1 VENPWPAGVPWSLW
15 TYNQLRAEELAQL
28 PMMGVKFTSAFLY
41 AFAFGCVFVAIFAWQ
56 RFRRK
61 SEVNSASRALTN
73 LSPSDLGGN
82 GALVRAYFIYA
93 GSILL
98 LYVSLTFFG
107 KLILQSTQMIPVAGI
122 KVDLD
127 ELQFDSPQWP
137 LMLAFAFA
145 GLSQMLPPVEL
156 TESWLRNRAYRAVG
170 IPVRLEQTMR
180 NLIVTL
186 ERACA
191 AGKGKGE
198 LGTKLGQ
205 YHTQWNA
212 SMRHHDWLVELA
224 DQRQSRIDELL
235 SLLSQLELLVFWAK
249 TARGSWPGHEVS
261 QEVRQIERDFVKEAD
276 LLLNEFQ
283 QRMSESPPQGKE
295 TDTTV
300 RKTRFNEYIGS
311 ALDRAQALRFD
322 LVSILAIFLE
332 RDINSPD
339 TDAATA
345 NRTVTDLA
353 LQELLVETERP
364 DTSGTGPE
372 SGLFFAILTVFVIYA
387 AAAWRGLQ
395 EPIGQFVDESNLY
408 GMLITALVETLRI
421 ASLTWLPL
429 LAAFSLRQFLW
440 DTGDWARARKSHRP
454 NNYLSQILSCLC
466 LGISVSLIGLVC
478 VAALR
483 AFFVAPN
490 ATYFYSLLF
499 KGAVPFLLYYPTQ
512 AVVLIVLI
520 PVALMSADL
529 RASTS
534 IRLWYGVFCAVGVG
548 FLSVQHSYFWNG
560 SLSFHCPGLR
570 VIATLDCARRLDLV
584 GHVILVILA
593 FLAAGVFGELPERTR
608 MQPARVL
615 PRSLPVI
622 ALLALLPAMD
632 ARAQV
637 APPPEEVVVGFRA
650 DAPPFSYRDR
660 NRANPAE
667 TRPFKGFLADLCF
680 DIFAGDDRYRIK
692 AVPVTA
698 EDRFARLRDPD
709 SPPPPGTG
717 VAETEPIDMLC
728 DAVTMRFSDRERA
741 GRGIYSPIVF
751 ASGVS
756 FLELVSRSS
765 GEVVIGYVQNTTA
778 RDVARKVCE
787 IDYFK
792 ALLPPQRS
800 LLFERCNLLW
810 HAAVAIER
818 WNRFSNQVYGIG
830 MAEDR
835 ALLRQELQDLSDVA
849 ERLQKLAA
857 SPEMNLSPATLDL
870 ARRVTDD
877 PAFADC
883 ATAGT
888 NACPQAISLISDPV
902 CALDYQPPPPGPR
915 RQAFEQA
922 PWPDYHFCPRQ
933 SHEDLI
939 RWLCTAHGTQRRVYM
954 GDREL
959 ILGRLESWVRV
970 NGSCN
975 IERPQGAEYLSY
987 EPYAFLISLS
997 NPRLVQ
1003 FVQRR
1008 IHEMFSNRTEM
1019 TSRFASSFPGREM
1032 SPALAYLFLLNAV
1045 ENEENYGLQPRLKGD
1060 EPVPA
1065 APDTTGTTN

>member
-1 VENPWPAGVPWSLW
+1 MENPWPAGVPWSLW

-28 PMMGVKFTSAFLY
+28 PMMGVKFTSGFLY
-41 AFAFGCVFVAIFAWQ
+41 AFAFGCIFVAIFAWQ

-61 SEVNSASRALTN
+61 SEVRSASRALTN

-82 GALVRAYFIYA
+82 GALIRAYFIYA

-107 KLILQSTQMIPVAGI
+107 RLILQSTQVIPVAGI

-186 ERACA
+186 ERADS
-191 AGKGKGE
+191 G
-198 LGTKLGQ
+198 KLGSKLDH
-205 YHTQWNA
+205 YRAQWEG
-212 SMRHHDWLVELA
+212 SMRRHQWVAELA
-224 DQRQSRIDELL
+224 SQRQSRIEELL
-235 SLLSQLELLVFWAK
+235 SLLSQIELLVFWAK

-261 QEVRQIERDFVKEAD
+261 QEVRQIERDFVREAD
-276 LLLNEFQ
+276 ALMNEFQ
-283 QRMSESPPQGKE
+283 QRMSESPSDGKE
-295 TDTTV
+295 TDTTM
-300 RKTRFNEYIGS
+300 RKARFNEYIGS
-311 ALDRAQALRFD
+311 ALERAQALRFD

-339 TDAATA
+339 TEANTGTGAA
-345 NRTVTDLA
+345 TDLA
-353 LQELLVETERP
+353 FQELLRDTERP

-372 SGLFFAILTVFVIYA
+372 TGLFFAILTVFVLYA
-387 AAAWRGLQ
+387 AAAWRSLQ

-440 DTGDWARARKSHRP
+440 DTGDWAKARNSHRP
-454 NNYLSQILSCLC
+454 NSYLSQILSCLC
-466 LGISVSLIGLVC
+466 LGISVSLVGLVC

-499 KGAVPFLLYYPTQ
+499 KGAVPFMLYYPTQ
-512 AVVLIVLI
+512 AIVLIVLI
-520 PVALMSADL
+520 PVSLKSADL
-529 RASTS
+529 RSSTAT
-534 IRLWYGVFCAVGVG
+534 RLWYGVFCAVGVG
-548 FLSVQHSYFWNG
+548 LLSVQHSYFWNA
-560 SLSFHCPGLR
+560 SLSLHCPGLR

-584 GHVILVILA
+584 GHVVLVVLA

-608 MQPARVL
+608 NQPAKGAARV
-615 PRSLPVI
+615 
-622 ALLALLPAMD
+622 AGLLLLLLLPASES
-632 ARAQV
+632 RAQATV
-637 APPPEEVVVGFRA
+637 PALPQPPAPVEVVVGFRA

-660 NRANPAE
+660 NKSNPNEA
-667 TRPFKGFLADLCF
+667 RPFKGFLADICF
-680 DIFAGDDRYRIK
+680 DIFAGDGRYKLK
-692 AVPVTA
+692 AVPVTSR
-698 EDRFARLRDPD
+698 DRFTRIREAGAMA
-709 SPPPPGTG
+709 SGEAG
-717 VAETEPIDMLC
+717 EPIDLLC
-728 DAVTMRFSDRERA
+728 DAVTMRFSDPERSS
-741 GRGIYSPIVF
+741 RGIYSPIVF

-765 GEVVIGYVQNTTA
+765 GDVVIGYVQNTTA

-792 ALLPPQRS
+792 ALLPPQRNLLFDRCS
-800 LLFERCNLLW
+800 LLW
-810 HAAVAIER
+810 QAATVVER
-818 WNRFSNQVYGIG
+818 W
-830 MAEDR
+830 DR
-835 ALLRQELQDLSDVA
+835 LSRRNYSLGKADDEALLRQEMHDLVNAA
-849 ERLQKLAA
+849 ERLSGLVDA
-857 SPEMNLSPATLDL
+857 SGANLSTATLGLL
-870 ARRVTDD
+870 ARALNEKPVM
-877 PAFADC
+877 AC
-883 ATAGT
+883 AKAEGSD
-888 NACPQAISLISDPV
+888 ACPAAIALIKDPV
-902 CALDYQPPPPGPR
+902 CAADYRPSAPEGPR
-915 RQAFEQA
+915 RQSFEES
-922 PWPDYHFCPRQ
+922 PWPDYHFCPQ
-933 SHEDLI
+933 ASHEDLI

-959 ILGRLESWVRV
+959 ILGQLESWSRT
-970 NGSCN
+970 NGPCN
-975 IERPQGAEYLSY
+975 IERPQGAEFLSY
-987 EPYAFLISLS
+987 EPYAFLISLAD
-997 NPRLVQ
+997 PELAQ
-1003 FVQRR
+1003 YVQRR

-1019 TSRFASSFPGREM
+1019 TSRFAASFPGREM

-1045 ENEENYGLQPRLKGD
+1045 ENEANFGLRPGLKAEGAEAA
-1060 EPVPA
+1060 EP
-1065 APDTTGTTN
+1065 D